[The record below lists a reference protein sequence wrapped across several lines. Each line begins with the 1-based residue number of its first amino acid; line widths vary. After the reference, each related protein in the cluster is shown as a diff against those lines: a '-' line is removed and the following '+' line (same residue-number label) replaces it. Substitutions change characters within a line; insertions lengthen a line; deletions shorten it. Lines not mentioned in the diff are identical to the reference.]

1 MNMTSQDRRIAGNT
15 NQHSDWLNGANENKK
30 RIIAHALADA
40 ISNIELPFEINCKAY
55 QVKLDGLING
65 DTYSNP
71 KASGRIGSGK
81 WINVIPKN
89 RRSEIWKQFEYLFE
103 LLDKDAGLYDLE
115 NQTLHVFDLL
125 TDEMI
130 DPKQYLTIRS
140 TVMKLLDLYNWIE
153 IMSTLTDYLL

>member
-1 MNMTSQDRRIAGNT
+1 MNITTQDRQIAGN
-15 NQHSDWLNGANENKK
+15 NSQHSDWLNGANENKK

-55 QVKLDGLING
+55 QVKLEGLITG
-65 DTYSNP
+65 DTYANP
-71 KASGRIGSGK
+71 KASGRIGVGN
-81 WINVIPKN
+81 WINIIPKN
-89 RRSEIWKQFEYLFE
+89 RRTEIWKQFEELFE

-115 NQTLHVFDLL
+115 NQTLHIFDLL

-130 DPKQYLTIRS
+130 DQKQYLMIRQ
-140 TVMKLLDLYNWIE
+140 TVAKLLDLYHWIE

>member
-1 MNMTSQDRRIAGNT
+1 MRMTTQDRRYAGNV
-15 NQHSDWLNGANENKK
+15 NQHDDWLNNTNSTKQK
-30 RIIAHALADA
+30 MIAYALADA

-55 QVKLDGLING
+55 QVKLNGLING
-65 DTYSNP
+65 DTYANP
-71 KASGRIGSGK
+71 KASGRIGNGK
-81 WINVIPKN
+81 WINVIPEN

-103 LLDKDAGLYDLE
+103 LLDKDAGLDDLE

-130 DPKQYLTIRS
+130 DPKQYLTIRQ
-140 TVMKLLDLYNWIE
+140 TVMKLFDLYNWIE